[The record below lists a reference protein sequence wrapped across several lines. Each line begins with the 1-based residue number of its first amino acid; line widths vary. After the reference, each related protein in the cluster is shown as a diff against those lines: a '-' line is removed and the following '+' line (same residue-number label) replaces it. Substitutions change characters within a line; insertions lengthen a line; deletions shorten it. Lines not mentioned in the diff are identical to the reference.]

1 MSPQKGGFHKCT
13 GAAPRQSPDS
23 AAAAIDLILSAA
35 KFLMSASPVFFCR
48 HFLLVLVFGDV
59 FGAPDTPPIA
69 LQFSI
74 ELLHCKT
81 KNRRQPDGPKT
92 HGYP

>member
-35 KFLMSASPVFFCR
+35 KFLMNAPPAFFAVISTR
-48 HFLLVLVFGDV
+48 SR
-59 FGAPDTPPIA
+59 I
-69 LQFSI
+69 
-74 ELLHCKT
+74 
-81 KNRRQPDGPKT
+81 
-92 HGYP
+92 

>member
-35 KFLMSASPVFFCR
+35 KFLMHASPVFFAVISTRSRIWRRIRRTR
-48 HFLLVLVFGDV
+48 H
-59 FGAPDTPPIA
+59 TPIA

-74 ELLHCKT
+74 ELLHCKA

-92 HGYP
+92 YG

>member
-35 KFLMSASPVFFCR
+35 KFLMSVSPVSFAVIYYWFSSLATYWAHQTR
-48 HFLLVLVFGDV
+48 PQLLSNL
-59 FGAPDTPPIA
+59 A
-69 LQFSI
+69 
-74 ELLHCKT
+74 
-81 KNRRQPDGPKT
+81 
-92 HGYP
+92 